1 MSEVDVQQIVHGF
14 GVGIACKNCSVCLS
28 VCLHAGIVQEAN
40 LSMVHL
46 ASNKAS
52 EQHTLW
58 QVRNVQAYVHCC
70 AVPLLH
76 TSTAD

>member
-1 MSEVDVQQIVHGF
+1 MSTEAV
-14 GVGIACKNCSVCLS
+14 LR
-28 VCLHAGIVQEAN
+28 HAGIVQEAN

-58 QVRNVQAYVHCC
+58 QVQQ
-70 AVPLLH
+70 
-76 TSTAD
+76 SDK